1 MRLQHVLS
9 ASLLRVLL
17 SSCLL
22 ASSSDAS
29 SHPLRVS
36 CGVAHSCAAL
46 ASGVVRCWGD
56 NRDGQLGDGSSRAN
70 SSAPTSVTGIS
81 DATEVRAGA
90 HHTCALLS
98 TGAVRCWG
106 RNDHGQLGD
115 GTAGD
120 DSPVPVPVVGIS
132 TAARLALGTSHSC
145 ALLLDGTAKC
155 WGKGSDGQLGD
166 GASASSA
173 IPVLA
178 TPPTSSTTSGTTT
191 ITYADLTAG
200 GDRTCALLHPTGDV
214 ACWGDYQVQIAGA
227 YDASSPTSVF
237 APTSPAT
244 VVAVAAAN
252 RMTCATLS
260 DGTARCW
267 GAVVGQVWGPSN
279 DGARVSDAAGAAF
292 ATLVGGPG
300 EFACATT
307 ATNGTVKCFGS
318 NQFGQFGDGTV
329 GGSYEPAWAAHQEL
343 RLSGSAAMA
352 DAAAAVAPGAYHACA
367 AATDGETVRC
377 WGRNANGELGDGT
390 TDDRST
396 PGRVVGLVPSP
407 PAPPAQTHTP
417 TQTPTNGGDGSNSSS
432 IASRPPPPPSLAT
445 PPPPNSP
452 LRVLV
457 DDDTNGDV
465 GWRGGLCVGRRGSL
479 LLLLVVV
486 ALSRRRT

>member
-1 MRLQHVLS
+1 MRRRVFS
-9 ASLLRVLL
+9 VFLRVSL
-17 SSCLL
+17 SCLL
-22 ASSSDAS
+22 AASCADAS

-81 DATEVRAGA
+81 DATDVRAGA

-120 DSPVPVPVVGIS
+120 DSPVPVPVVGIT

-145 ALLLDGTAKC
+145 ALLRDGTAKC

-178 TPPTSSTTSGTTT
+178 TPPTSSTSSGT

-200 GDRTCALLHPTGDV
+200 GDRTCALLHPAGDV
-214 ACWGDYQVQIAGA
+214 ACWGDYQVQIDGA
-227 YDASSPTSVF
+227 LDASSPTSVF

-279 DGARVSDAAGAAF
+279 DGARVSAAAGEAF

-352 DAAAAVAPGAYHACA
+352 DEAAAVAPGAYHACA

-396 PGRVVGLVPSP
+396 PGPVVGLVPSP
-407 PAPPAQTHTP
+407 PAPPAR
-417 TQTPTNGGDGSNSSS
+417 TNGGDGYGDGDGDGSSS
-432 IASRPPPPPSLAT
+432 SSSSSSSASRPPPPPSLAT
-445 PPPPNSP
+445 PPPP
-452 LRVLV
+452 RVLV
-457 DDDTNGDV
+457 DDDTNGGV
-465 GWRGGLCVGRRGSL
+465 GSRGGLCVGRRGSL
-479 LLLLVVV
+479 LLLLHLVV
-486 ALSRRRT
+486 ALSGRRT